1 MTMEGTRKAQ
11 NQTPVDQF
19 IDTGSYTAPRF
30 ALCRH
35 NREVQEMYEQGSD
48 DLLICGLME
57 LPLMRLAETQV
68 KDRRGKRKRLAFIR
82 HT

>member
-1 MTMEGTRKAQ
+1 MTVEGTRKAQ

-19 IDTGSYTAPRF
+19 IDTGSCTAPRF

-48 DLLICGLME
+48 D
-57 LPLMRLAETQV
+57 PSFVA
-68 KDRRGKRKRLAFIR
+68 
-82 HT
+82 

>member
-1 MTMEGTRKAQ
+1 MTVEGTRKAQ

-48 DLLICGLME
+48 D
-57 LPLMRLAETQV
+57 PSFVA
-68 KDRRGKRKRLAFIR
+68 
-82 HT
+82 